1 MKVACRY
8 CKRKMAPSGMP
19 RHVSAKHRGM
29 VLAEFRM
36 SPATTLYGA
45 ASGYFPPMQLALPA
59 PNPLTVYSRRPLG
72 FMAKPI
78 PEHRRPKGYVLP
90 QAYSRPAD
98 ALAAQRFYGKWYL

>member
-1 MKVACRY
+1 
-8 CKRKMAPSGMP
+8 MP
-19 RHVSAKHRGM
+19 RHISATHRAL

-36 SPATTLYGA
+36 STATILWGCA
-45 ASGYFPPMQLALPA
+45 QGYFPPMQLALPA

-90 QAYSRPAD
+90 QNYVRPVD
-98 ALAAQRFYGKWYL
+98 ALATYKRFYWS

>member
-1 MKVACRY
+1 MKIECKY

-19 RHVSAKHRGM
+19 RHVSTKHRLT
-29 VLAEFRM
+29 VIAEFRM
-36 SPATTLYGA
+36 NPTVVLFQLLEGRVHQ
-45 ASGYFPPMQLALPA
+45 MQLALPA

-90 QAYSRPAD
+90 QAYARPAD
-98 ALAAQRFYGKWYL
+98 ALAAQRFYGKWY